1 MFIFNHAMKWLR
13 RTFLYNNT
21 FHELYSLSDRELAD
35 LGISRGEIH
44 DVVMKNVV
52 QRIPSRAF

>member
-1 MFIFNHAMKWLR
+1 MLFFNHAMKWLR

-21 FHELYSLSDRELAD
+21 YRELYSLSDRELAD
-35 LGISRGEIH
+35 LGINRNEIH
-44 DVVMKNVV
+44 YVVMKNVV

>member
-21 FHELYSLSDRELAD
+21 FQELYSLSDRELAD

-52 QRIPSRAF
+52 QRIPSKAF

>member
-1 MFIFNHAMKWLR
+1 MLFFNHAMKWLR

-21 FHELYSLSDRELAD
+21 FQELYSLSDRELAD
-35 LGISRGEIH
+35 LGITRNEIH
-44 DVVMKNVV
+44 DIVMKNVV

>member
-1 MFIFNHAMKWLR
+1 MLFFNHAMKWLR

-21 FHELYSLSDRELAD
+21 FQELYSLSDRELAD
-35 LGISRGEIH
+35 LGINRNEIH
-44 DVVMKNVV
+44 YVVMKNVV

>member
-1 MFIFNHAMKWLR
+1 MKWLR

-21 FHELYSLSDRELAD
+21 YRELYSLSDRQLAD
-35 LGISRGEIH
+35 LGINRNEIH
-44 DVVMKNVV
+44 YVVMKNVV